1 MSILEIK
8 IIYYVCVIIL
18 LIFSVRMIIDF
29 LRFFVPAR
37 QGVSDMK
44 ILLNSDIS
52 KIRLKDEQYDGKA
65 LQKNIISL
73 IELIFVLYIIFRFNS
88 FFKSFLF
95 FYYVV
100 WLIVCSVGVIFKII
114 YSKTYGSYAYL
125 TKSYI
130 TSFEGTFR
138 KSDSRITIESEI
150 TGEYKR
156 MYVTVR
162 KDKPQITYRF
172 QIIENEEEAV
182 DIIEQYYQA
191 N

>member
-52 KIRLKDEQYDGKA
+52 NIRLKDEQYDGKA

-73 IELIFVLYIIFRFNS
+73 IELIFVFYIFFRFNS
-88 FFKSFLF
+88 FFKGFLF

-100 WLIVCSVGVIFKII
+100 WLTVCSVGVIFKII